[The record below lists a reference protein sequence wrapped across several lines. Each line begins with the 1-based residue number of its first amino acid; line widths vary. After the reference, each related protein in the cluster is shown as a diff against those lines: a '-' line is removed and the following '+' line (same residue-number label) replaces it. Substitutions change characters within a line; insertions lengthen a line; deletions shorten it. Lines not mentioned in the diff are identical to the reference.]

1 MTARFI
7 ELNNEVKIKKDGRFQ
22 FEKDLEAVRSYFID
36 YVNLNTVFFHDL
48 REKLDYLIE
57 NNYYKKELFDMYTFD
72 QVKSVFKLTYSKKFR
87 FASFMS
93 AFKFYNNYAL
103 RTNDN
108 SKFLERYED
117 RVAVNALYLAQGN
130 IDKAKEHVWNLIEQ
144 MYQPATPTFLNAA
157 RARGGEMVSCFLLDT
172 PDTTEGIMYVAEACA
187 QLSRNG
193 GGVGINL
200 SKLRAEGE
208 SIKDVEGAASSPV
221 GVAKMLETIFNHF
234 NQLGQRNGS
243 GVVYLNIFHANI
255 GEFLDTKKINADEDG
270 RLKTLS
276 IGVVAPHKFFELAEK
291 DQPYFVFY
299 PHSVHK
305 EYGIHMDDMDMS
317 EWYDKLVANKNV
329 RKKKL
334 DARQMLTKIASI
346 QQESGYPYW
355 MFVDNA
361 NKYNAL
367 KEIGRIIM
375 SNLCNEIYQISTPS
389 EIAARVSESHYGYD
403 ISCNLGSMNIANV
416 MEKGQGGNFQ
426 RSIHLAMD
434 ALNTV
439 AKTTSIDVVP
449 TVRNANA
456 ALRSVGL
463 GAMNLH
469 GYLAKNR
476 IVYGSRESKDFANT
490 FFMMMNYYSLERSMQ
505 IAVEE
510 GFVFEGFEKST
521 YATGEYFTKYTN
533 NSFAPRTEKVKQLFE
548 GIYIPT
554 PEDWARLARLI
565 QQNGLA
571 HAYRMAIAP
580 TGSISYV
587 QNATPSVAPIT
598 EQVETRTYGDSTTHY
613 PMPFMTNE
621 NMFFYRPAYEM
632 DMFKYIDLIAV
643 IQQHV
648 DQGISTT
655 LYVTSN
661 ATTRDLSKLY
671 IYAEAKGLKG
681 LYYTR
686 TKLLSITPTGADGL
700 PLGEVAPEDC
710 LSCSV

>member
-1 MTARFI
+1 LSARFI
-7 ELNNEVKIKKDGRFQ
+7 ALNNEVKIKKDGKYQ
-22 FEKDLEAVRSYFID
+22 FEKDLEAVRAYFID
-36 YVNLNTVFFHDL
+36 YVNQNTVFFHDL
-48 REKLDYLIE
+48 REKLNYLVE
-57 NNYYKKELFDMYTFD
+57 NAYYDKEILDWYTFD
-72 QVKSVFKLTYSKKFR
+72 QIKEVFKLTYSKKFR

-93 AFKFYNNYAL
+93 AFKFYNSYAL
-103 RTNDN
+103 KTNDG

-117 RVAVNALYLAQGN
+117 RVAANALFLAEGN
-130 IDKAKEHVWNLIEQ
+130 FEKAKEHVWNLIEQ
-144 MYQPATPTFLNAA
+144 MYQPATPTFLNALRE
-157 RARGGEMVSCFLLDT
+157 RAGELVSCFLLDM
-172 PDTTEGIMYVAEACA
+172 PDSTEGIMYVAEACA

-208 SIKDVEGAASSPV
+208 DIMGVEGAASSPV

-243 GVVYLNIFHANI
+243 GVAYLNLFHASI
-255 GEFLDTKKINADEDG
+255 EEFLDTKKINADEDA

-276 IGVVAPHKFFELAEK
+276 IGVIAPNKFFDLAEEEK
-291 DQPYFVFY
+291 PYFVFY
-299 PHSVHK
+299 PHSVYK

-317 EWYDKLVANKNV
+317 EWYDKLVANPNV

-334 DARQMLTKIASI
+334 DARQMLTKIEQI
-346 QQESGYPYW
+346 RQESGYPYY

-361 NKYNAL
+361 NQYNAL
-367 KEIGRIIM
+367 KALGRIIM
-375 SNLCNEIYQISTPS
+375 SNLCNEIYQIQLPS
-389 EIAARVSESHYGYD
+389 EIKARAEKSEYGYD
-403 ISCNLGSMNIANV
+403 VSCNLGSMNITNH
-416 MEKGQGGNFQ
+416 MEKGHGGNFR
-426 RSIHLAMD
+426 RSVHLAMD

-439 AKTTSIDVVP
+439 AKRTSIDVVP

-463 GAMNLH
+463 GAMGLH

-490 FFMMMNYYSLERSMQ
+490 YFMMLNFHSLERSMQ
-505 IAVEE
+505 IAREE

-521 YATGEYFTKYTN
+521 YATGEYFTKYLN
-533 NSFAPRTEKVKQLFE
+533 HSFAPRTEKVKALFD

-554 PEDWARLARLI
+554 QEDWARLMADVQKYGI
-565 QQNGLA
+565 A

-587 QNATPSVAPIT
+587 QNATPSIAPIT

-621 NMFFYRPAYEM
+621 NMMFYRTAYEM
-632 DMFKYIDLIAV
+632 DMMKFIDLVAV

-655 LYVTSN
+655 LYVTSEHS
-661 ATTRDLSKLY
+661 TRDMARY
-671 IYAEAKGLKG
+671 VIYANRKKLKG
-681 LYYTR
+681 LYYVR
-686 TKLLSITPTGADGL
+686 TKLITTMTGDNGVEIGIDECMNCA
-700 PLGEVAPEDC
+700 V
-710 LSCSV
+710 